1 MNQENLLPFNTPQN
15 NNIQNFTNVE
25 ENNQNTLTFY
35 RHFRFMFYSFTILYI
50 LAITLFLLYVIKKNE
65 YGISF
70 GIIVLVIAIFFNFL
84 YLLRVKKVILIK
96 NVNTNQL
103 TIKKIIVAGCFKQY
117 TLMLEN
123 RYLHYRGDCLFLLN
137 TCTNLSEIDLDNS
150 NIKNAPFNLV
160 NKIISLPSF
169 NESEEEIRLKIDK
182 FLGRQ
187 KYENTIYDEIDKYI
201 TIYQKNY

>member
-1 MNQENLLPFNTPQN
+1 M
-15 NNIQNFTNVE
+15 
-25 ENNQNTLTFY
+25 
-35 RHFRFMFYSFTILYI
+35 
-50 LAITLFLLYVIKKNE
+50 
-65 YGISF
+65 
-70 GIIVLVIAIFFNFL
+70 
-84 YLLRVKKVILIK
+84 
-96 NVNTNQL
+96 
-103 TIKKIIVAGCFKQY
+103 
-117 TLMLEN
+117 
-123 RYLHYRGDCLFLLN
+123 FLLN
-137 TCTNLSEIDLDNS
+137 ICTNLSEIDLDNS